1 MEIKKYGKKEIR
13 KYVKKD
19 LWGNVKK
26 ETKMFLKSL

>member
-1 MEIKKYGKKEIR
+1 MEIWKYGKKEIR

>member
-1 MEIKKYGKKEIR
+1 MEIKKYGKKKIR

-19 LWGNVKK
+19 LWENVKK